1 MCLKINAK
9 LGGINHVL
17 AKTCRPKVAFAFFFI
32 SFKFLCPLEFFQ
44 ILAKPVMI
52 MGADVSHP
60 APESRKFKPSIV
72 AVTGS
77 VEPKATQYETQVHQL
92 DQFYHSFYCVL
103 GEDPGH
109 WRRQE

>member
-1 MCLKINAK
+1 MLEDQCQTGRDQPCPSKNLQAKGLTFSFVVDINVAE
-9 LGGINHVL
+9 HV
-17 AKTCRPKVAFAFFFI
+17 
-32 SFKFLCPLEFFQ
+32 Q
-44 ILAKPVMI
+44 ILSKPVMI

-77 VEPKATQYETQVHQL
+77 VEPKATQYETQVRL
-92 DQFYHSFYCVL
+92 SVFSLVPLSVVL

-109 WRRQE
+109 WRGQE

>member
-1 MCLKINAK
+1 MLNWE
-9 LGGINHVL
+9 GS
-17 AKTCRPKVAFAFFFI
+17 TTSSPKPAGPRFAFFLFI
-32 SFKFLCPLEFFQ
+32 PYKFFNALEFNQ
-44 ILAKPVMI
+44 VLAKPVMI

-92 DQFYHSFYCVL
+92 DHFFITLSIVF
-103 GEDPGH
+103 
-109 WRRQE
+109 

>member
-1 MCLKINAK
+1 MI
-9 LGGINHVL
+9 
-17 AKTCRPKVAFAFFFI
+17 TFFI
-32 SFKFLCPLEFFQ
+32 LNIVTGGGKLVLEDQCQTGRDQPCPRQNMQAQGLQFFHFFENSHGPELVQ

-77 VEPKATQYETQVHQL
+77 VEPKATQYETQVH
-92 DQFYHSFYCVL
+92 
-103 GEDPGH
+103 
-109 WRRQE
+109 